1 MQKQENSS
9 VLIFL
14 TLCFVVLTCVLVT
27 SFPEQIN
34 RLVIVI
40 TLFPC
45 LPEGT
50 PSTQALSHEVSTFRA
65 TSWIANYSSLC
76 QDIQYFTLSPS
87 KCCAV
92 HYCVLRSKIQFLI
105 IQAFKSKLEVIFSTT
120 FKAVCLRIG
129 RWDTIEPWHFQPLQ
143 IFKPNAS
150 PFWMLSF

>member
-50 PSTQALSHEVSTFRA
+50 PSTQALSQGGV
-65 TSWIANYSSLC
+65 
-76 QDIQYFTLSPS
+76 D
-87 KCCAV
+87 
-92 HYCVLRSKIQFLI
+92 
-105 IQAFKSKLEVIFSTT
+105 
-120 FKAVCLRIG
+120 
-129 RWDTIEPWHFQPLQ
+129 FQ
-143 IFKPNAS
+143 S
-150 PFWMLSF
+150 Y